1 MFSGFRRGLKAIDF
15 YQAVPS
21 EYSEGT
27 ISGACIS
34 IAAIS
39 LLIFLVTSA
48 VLEFQQPSVDSDLII
63 DQKHLDQ
70 KLTVHIDI

>member
-34 IAAIS
+34 VSAIS
-39 LLIFLVTSA
+39 LLIFLIFAAFVKFKEPTM
-48 VLEFQQPSVDSDLII
+48 DSDLII
-63 DQKHLDQ
+63 DQKHLNQ
-70 KLTVHIDI
+70 KLKVHIDI

>member
-1 MFSGFRRGLKAIDF
+1 MFSSFRRGLKSIDF

-34 IAAIS
+34 IGIY
-39 LLIFLVTSA
+39 LVINN
-48 VLEFQQPSVDSDLII
+48 LGLFNW
-63 DQKHLDQ
+63 
-70 KLTVHIDI
+70 

>member
-1 MFSGFRRGLKAIDF
+1 MFSSFRRGLKAIDF

-34 IAAIS
+34 IAAVS
-39 LLIFLVTSA
+39 LLIFLVTSSI
-48 VLEFQQPSVDSDLII
+48 LQFRQPTVDSDLII
-63 DQKHLDQ
+63 DQKHLN
-70 KLTVHIDI
+70 

>member
-1 MFSGFRRGLKAIDF
+1 MFSSFRRSLKAIDF

-39 LLIFLVTSA
+39 LLLVLIFSA
-48 VLEFQQPSVDSDLII
+48 AV
-63 DQKHLDQ
+63 
-70 KLTVHIDI
+70 